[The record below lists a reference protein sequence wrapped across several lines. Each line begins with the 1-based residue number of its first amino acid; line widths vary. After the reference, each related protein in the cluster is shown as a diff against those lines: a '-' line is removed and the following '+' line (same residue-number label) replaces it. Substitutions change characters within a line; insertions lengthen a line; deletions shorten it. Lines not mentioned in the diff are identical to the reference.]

1 MYRIFAPLILSSC
14 AFAAITAHAQKLPEV
29 NTAHL
34 SGTVTDPQGAVI
46 PGAAI
51 TVQSAGQ
58 SVTAIAD
65 AGGRYTLP
73 ALPPEIYTVTVT
85 APGFAAKPLT
95 GIKLAAHETKQL
107 DLTLTID
114 VQQQQ
119 VQVNAASSGSTP
131 RENGDAVVLRASDL
145 AALSPDSRQLQQ
157 QIQAVGGGDSPQIYI
172 DGFSGGKLPPKDS
185 IREIRINQNPYSTE
199 YDDIGL
205 NRIEVF
211 TKPGSDMWHG
221 YVYSGGTD
229 SVLDSR
235 DPYSVL
241 PQPFSQTQSEGGI
254 SGPIVTKIASFNVNG
269 GYYRTQNSSIVDAET
284 LNAANQQTALT
295 QTVSNPSSYTTVTPR
310 FDAQLGKNNTL
321 TARYEYDLTSQANY
335 GAGQL
340 VLASETYNSNVGV
353 HTAQISDTTVLSP
366 KALNELRFQYI
377 RTGTAQAPSTL
388 GPTIIVE
395 GAFTGGGNNLGTL
408 TDHTDRYELQDYGT
422 IDLGKHSLRVGV
434 RQRFFR
440 DANYAT
446 AGYNG
451 EYIFP
456 TLAAYQATLQG
467 VAAGLNP
474 TQIRAAGGGANQF
487 NISAG
492 DPAARVL
499 LADSAVF
506 AEDTWKALP
515 NLSVSYGVRV
525 EGQNHVHQK
534 VNATPRFG
542 FSWDLGKTEKKPP
555 LFTVQGGFGLFFQR
569 LPSIDLLQ
577 VARLNGVR
585 QVQYVINQPD
595 TFPSLPASNQLS
607 GQTPSTSFFLSP
619 TYKSPYLLQAGVSVS
634 HAFKKAGTVTVSY
647 TSLRGVHLLLQ
658 RNVNAPLPGTYNP
671 ADPASGTR
679 PYGSLAN
686 INEYDT
692 SGVSRRNRLDING
705 RLEPLKGLMIFT
717 RYRLSYS
724 QADTSGGFPSN
735 QYNIGADYGRAGYDV
750 RHRLFLGANYDGP
763 WGLNGGPFLIAQTG
777 APFDIVLGNDSNGD
791 SQFNNRPAYA
801 TDLTRASVIRTRYG
815 NFDTAPIAGQ
825 TIIPH
830 NAAPGPGLVYLN
842 LQLNRAFHFGPVV
855 KPPEGAPAPE
865 PVKPGSKPKSP
876 DKRFTL
882 NMGMY
887 AENILNHNNPAA
899 PIGTL
904 GSPLFGLSNAL
915 NGTFSD
921 GSANRIVAF
930 QTYFQF

>member
-1 MYRIFAPLILSSC
+1 MYRTSPKLTLVAYALIATMVS
-14 AFAAITAHAQKLPEV
+14 AQKLPDAD
-29 NTAHL
+29 TARL
-34 SGTVTDPQGAVI
+34 SGTVIDPQGAVV
-46 PGAAI
+46 PGASIA
-51 TVQSAGQ
+51 VQGKGQSAT
-58 SVTAIAD
+58 VTAD
-65 AGGRYTLP
+65 AAGRYSLP
-73 ALPPEIYTVTVT
+73 GLPPDTYTVTVT
-85 APGFAAKPLT
+85 APGFAAVPVT
-95 GIKLAAHETKQL
+95 GVKLAAHEAKQL

-119 VQVNAASSGSTP
+119 VQVNAASGGSTP
-131 RENGDAVVLRASDL
+131 RENGDAVVLRSSDL
-145 AALSPDSRQLQQ
+145 AALAPDSRQLQQ
-157 QIQAVGGGDSPQIYI
+157 QIQAMAGGDSPQIYI
-172 DGFSGGKLPPKDS
+172 DGFSGGKFPPKDS

-221 YVYSGGTD
+221 YAYSAGTQ

-254 SGPIVTKIASFNVNG
+254 SGPLKTKVASFNVNG
-269 GYYRTQNSSIVDAET
+269 GYYQTQNSSIVDAET
-284 LNAANQQTALT
+284 LNAANQQIALM
-295 QTVSNPSSYTTVTPR
+295 QTVSNPSSYTTITPR

-321 TARYEYDLTSQANY
+321 TARYEYDRTSQTNY

-340 VLASETYNSNVGV
+340 VLASESYNSTVGV

-377 RTGTAQAPSTL
+377 RAGTSQTPSTL
-388 GPTIIVE
+388 GPTVIVE

-408 TDHTDRYELQDYGT
+408 ADHTDRYELQDYGT

-456 TLAAYQATLQG
+456 TLAAYQATVQG
-467 VAAGLNP
+467 VAAGLSP
-474 TQIRAAGGGANQF
+474 AQIRAAGGGADQF

-499 LADSAVF
+499 LAASAAF

-569 LPSIDLLQ
+569 LPSLDLLQ

-595 TFPSLPASNQLS
+595 TYPALPAQNQLS
-607 GQTPSTSFFLSP
+607 GQAPSTSFFLSP

-634 HAFKKAGTVTVSY
+634 HTFKKAGTVTVSY
-647 TSLRGVHLLLQ
+647 TTLRGVHLLLQ

-671 ADPASGTR
+671 ADPTSGIR
-679 PYGSLAN
+679 PYGNLAN

-705 RLEPLKGLMIFT
+705 RLEPVKGLMIFT

-724 QADTSGGFPSN
+724 QADTSGGFPSD
-735 QYNIGADYGRAGYDV
+735 QYNIGADYGRASYDV

-763 WGLNGGPFLIAQTG
+763 WGINGGPFLIAQTG
-777 APFDIVLGNDSNGD
+777 APFDIVLGNDTNGD

-801 TDLTRASVIRTRYG
+801 TDLTRASVVRTRYG
-815 NFDTAPIAGQ
+815 NFDTAPVAGQ
-825 TIIPH
+825 IIIPH
-830 NAAPGPGLVYLN
+830 NAAPGPGLVFLN

-855 KPPEGAPAPE
+855 KLPEGAPAPE
-865 PVKPGSKPKSP
+865 PVKPGSKPKPP

-882 NMGMY
+882 NMGAY

-921 GSANRIVAF
+921 GSANRIVSF